1 MALPG
6 PVNMPLRHP
15 VSSLSLGLRGRTQ
28 VTNFA
33 GPLYLAAAAGLTQTA
48 GPEAGS
54 RAEAGLAGVA
64 ATAVL
69 GAAAFAT
76 DPVSGYAP
84 GVGGRGTR
92 ADSRGTLHNLCGAG
106 FFLGLPAAAFA
117 GGWRA
122 LRQNQPGWG
131 LYCAGTA
138 AAMLAAAGGYR
149 SVTPVC
155 ECRRPAPARRH
166 RDRVRLADGPAGAG
180 AETGRVS
187 RGIRLAGQ

>member
-15 VSSLSLGLRGRTQ
+15 VSSLSLGPRGRTQ

-69 GAAAFAT
+69 GAAACAT

-138 AAMLAAAGGYR
+138 AAMPAAAGAGIGQSPR
-149 SVTPVC
+149 FANVAGLLQRVAIVTGSGWLMALPGRAL
-155 ECRRPAPARRH
+155 RR
-166 RDRVRLADGPAGAG
+166 AGSA
-180 AETGRVS
+180 AEFG
-187 RGIRLAGQ
+187 